1 MNVPVRTILSVVC
14 LIAAIRA
21 FGEVTPPVCA
31 DRASGGDMQRVTAD
45 RADASTV
52 VLARVGGD
60 LLRLELS
67 LGADSML
74 RVSARRAQ
82 EGGDLPAHDP
92 LRLRGITSW
101 GVGSGTGLDAQWEHP
116 LPPDPAGVVTTRPL
130 RISPFTVQ
138 TDAVGA
144 ALHAYFGDSAGRVW
158 RIDFPDTDDDGD
170 NWGLSLVA
178 RLGSGEFF
186 DYAGVPA
193 LVSALDRGGSPFT
206 GVLLTTERRG
216 VSGAGGMTLYYLRDY
231 APFAGGSG
239 LPPIVPDDLADLDAC
254 AGRDAH
260 CVRRHRAGWR
270 MATTLAGR
278 RASDSALI
286 EGGRVFL
293 SLSQAAGNPCSTAPT
308 PTGLL
313 AMELADGAPV
323 YAERRI
329 HPLGEHA
336 PGRVEV
342 SGGRLHWPGW
352 SASEAGLRELANPR
366 GIGVFRLGWR
376 DIYTDG

>member
-1 MNVPVRTILSVVC
+1 
-14 LIAAIRA
+14 
-21 FGEVTPPVCA
+21 
-31 DRASGGDMQRVTAD
+31 MQRATAD
-45 RADASTV
+45 RADASTEL
-52 VLARVGGD
+52 LARVGGE
-60 LLRLELS
+60 LLRLQLS
-67 LGADSML
+67 LRADLML
-74 RVSARRAQ
+74 RVSARPAR
-82 EGGDLPAHDP
+82 EGGDLPEHGL
-92 LRLRGITSW
+92 LRIGGIASR
-101 GVGSGTGLDAQWEHP
+101 GVGSGAGLDGHWAYP
-116 LPPDPAGVVTTRPL
+116 LPADPAGVATTQPL
-130 RISPFTVQ
+130 RISPFAVQ

-158 RIDFPDTDDDGD
+158 RIDFPDTYDDGD
-170 NWGLSLVA
+170 GLGLGLSLSLVA

-186 DYAGVPA
+186 DYAGSPA
-193 LVSALDRGGSPFT
+193 LVSALDRGGSAFT
-206 GVLLTTERRG
+206 GVLLTTERRRI
-216 VSGAGGMTLYYLRDY
+216 SGAGGMTLYYLRDY
-231 APFAGGSG
+231 APFAGGSE
-239 LPPIVPDDLADLDAC
+239 LPPIVPNDLADLDAC

-260 CVRRHRAGWR
+260 CVRRHRSGWR

-293 SLSQAAGNPCSTAPT
+293 SLSQAAGDPCATAPT

-313 AMELADGAPV
+313 AMELADGAPI

-336 PGRVEV
+336 PGRVEI

-352 SASEAGLRELANPR
+352 SASEAGLRELAKPR
-366 GIGVFRLGWR
+366 GMGVFRMRWR